1 VIDFAWAGLAMH
13 PMGWPT
19 MAAKLR
25 PGGIVLINTS
35 VFEHAITYEGAVMS
49 LAVTGMAAA
58 AGMQQAGAMVALGAF
73 AAATG
78 IVKIETLHAIAEE
91 VLPPYRRQF
100 AAANR
105 RALSIGYEAVAKLLC
120 PACRDRSK
128 RLERHAIARHAGDRH
143 RSLQGLRAVHRCV
156 SAEGIVDD
164 DRQAQCAG
172 VSLSRAR
179 AWLRR
184 VSCVRLDLPG
194 FRFPGLALC
203 GPVATGTGE
212 GNVSAEL
219 LEGSEAIARAM
230 VSAGCKF
237 FAGYPMTPFTEVLEG
252 MAKLLPDAGAIA

>member
-1 VIDFAWAGLAMH
+1 MEREILLSGIGGQGIQLAAKTLAVAAMHEGRRVLMFGTYGGEMRGGDTEAAVVVGAGSLLTPPVIDFAWAGLAMH

-35 VFEHAITYEGAVMS
+35 VFEHAITYEGTVMS

-105 RALSIGYEAVAKLLC
+105 RALSIGYEAVAKQLC
-120 PACRDRSK
+120 PA
-128 RLERHAIARHAGDRH
+128 
-143 RSLQGLRAVHRCV
+143 
-156 SAEGIVDD
+156 
-164 DRQAQCAG
+164 
-172 VSLSRAR
+172 
-179 AWLRR
+179 W
-184 VSCVRLDLPG
+184 P
-194 FRFPGLALC
+194 
-203 GPVATGTGE
+203 
-212 GNVSAEL
+212 
-219 LEGSEAIARAM
+219 GSEQEA
-230 VSAGCKF
+230 
-237 FAGYPMTPFTEVLEG
+237 
-252 MAKLLPDAGAIA
+252 